1 MSFPHFFS
9 LQVFPGLD
17 SKRAWSL
24 SVHQVQTEGRGHS
37 MGPESCLSVSAC
49 VSFVLSPSF
58 PPLSPHTH
66 TPPHTHILVS
76 WRLNPEGRDLLS
88 HTRTCGPKRTGRIP
102 VAFVLSLS
110 SLFLAQKAASVAE
123 MHSRANILKSTYL
136 VQEPEG
142 QFLWVGKWYRDCRE
156 EIKKKKSDIIGVW
169 QLGSP
174 LPLAPTHMQRH
185 KCEEKQT
192 SQIDMKCK
200 QPPRAYTQLPW
211 WFRW

>member
-1 MSFPHFFS
+1 MTTLGPLSLNDRNYNPWIWGLCKIKGSKQIGKGNHKVSVIEQMWVSLIFFS

-37 MGPESCLSVSAC
+37 MGPEACLSVSAC
-49 VSFVLSPSF
+49 VSFVLSQSF
-58 PPLSPHTH
+58 PPLTPHTH

-110 SLFLAQKAASVAE
+110 SLFLAQKAASVSE

-142 QFLWVGKWYRDCRE
+142 QFLWVRKWYRDCRE
-156 EIKKKKSDIIGVW
+156 EIKKKNLI
-169 QLGSP
+169 
-174 LPLAPTHMQRH
+174 
-185 KCEEKQT
+185 
-192 SQIDMKCK
+192 
-200 QPPRAYTQLPW
+200 
-211 WFRW
+211 